1 MMSLVKMYYPNW
13 RKCIHEL
20 QRCCASGSFDGRV
33 VQQLQ
38 GQHISTLFEIM
49 KAKNFTKVRSW
60 VAENMSSG
68 MSDTDIVNS
77 IYKEMKNWLQPAS
90 LPSAVLVLGE
100 YQHKAVSVANQE
112 INTVAMAVELM
123 MNCDFQ

>member
-1 MMSLVKMYYPNW
+1 
-13 RKCIHEL
+13 
-20 QRCCASGSFDGRV
+20 
-33 VQQLQ
+33 
-38 GQHISTLFEIM
+38 M

-123 MNCDFQ
+123 MNVEYL